1 MSAGAAPGRLYLSAY
16 QERTQASG
24 DFSFPPRL
32 SIKLSDIQEMT
43 MHADPAH
50 DADGASLTQEETE
63 LLSELDV
70 PGTRH
75 AAHSLLSVLM
85 PATPP
90 EPKNARIIRL
100 FDFDGEKPDAKP
112 AESAAAAEQDA
123 APKAADPQA
132 IAAAAPAKPE
142 PKSRDAAKAARNQS
156 LFAAARLL

>member
-1 MSAGAAPGRLYLSAY
+1 
-16 QERTQASG
+16 
-24 DFSFPPRL
+24 
-32 SIKLSDIQEMT
+32 

-63 LLSELDV
+63 LLAKLDV

-90 EPKNARIIRL
+90 EPKNARVIRL
-100 FDFDGEKPDAKP
+100 FDFDGDKNDAKP
-112 AESAAAAEQDA
+112 AESAATPQPDA
-123 APKAADPQA
+123 APQAADPQA
-132 IAAAAPAKPE
+132 AATAAPAKPE

-156 LFAAARLL
+156 LFTAARLL

>member
-1 MSAGAAPGRLYLSAY
+1 
-16 QERTQASG
+16 
-24 DFSFPPRL
+24 
-32 SIKLSDIQEMT
+32 

-50 DADGASLTQEETE
+50 DADGASLTQEETD
-63 LLSELDV
+63 LLSALDV

-100 FDFDGEKPDAKP
+100 FDFDGDKNDAKP
-112 AESAAAAEQDA
+112 AEAAAAPEQDA
-123 APKAADPQA
+123 APQAGDPQA
-132 IAAAAPAKPE
+132 AAAAAAPAKPE

-156 LFAAARLL
+156 LFTAARLL